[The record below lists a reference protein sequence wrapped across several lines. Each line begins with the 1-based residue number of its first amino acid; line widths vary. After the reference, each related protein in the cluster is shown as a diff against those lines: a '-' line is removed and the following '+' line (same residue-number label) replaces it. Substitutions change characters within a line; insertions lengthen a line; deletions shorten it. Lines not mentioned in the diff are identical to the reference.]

1 VKSLLPGDPTQDIN
15 NEKELLSYLYKVYKD
30 AEDFVGEKTES
41 YSADYIVFQQ
51 VKFFS
56 CVNNFID
63 PVYQADISKYI
74 YSQNTSTQ
82 PYNGS
87 YGEQPAL
94 WIEKYF
100 TIKKCIAEMEKV
112 SLNKHRKKAK

>member
-1 VKSLLPGDPTQDIN
+1 M
-15 NEKELLSYLYKVYKD
+15 ER
-30 AEDFVGEKTES
+30 KTES

-74 YSQNTSTQ
+74 YSQNTRTQ